1 MTDAPNQITNAPPSC
16 PIQCDL
22 SREANLSPKIERLE
36 ARHTD
41 AALAPGNLIVC
52 SSIGHRCCPLN
63 PAHSAHFGKH
73 RKLRQPEL
81 RITMKRPR
89 RRCFPAEVQCGNGG
103 AKILAAEKLGKAVG
117 RWVMQSPDGFFY
129 MSGPLQRTAKV
140 NCFRYVDTRMS
151 KPTLRLIRPSP
162 SALPS

>member
-1 MTDAPNQITNAPPSC
+1 
-16 PIQCDL
+16 
-22 SREANLSPKIERLE
+22 
-36 ARHTD
+36 
-41 AALAPGNLIVC
+41 
-52 SSIGHRCCPLN
+52 
-63 PAHSAHFGKH
+63 
-73 RKLRQPEL
+73 
-81 RITMKRPR
+81 MKRPR
-89 RRCFPAEVQCGNGG
+89 HRFFPAEVQCGNGG

-117 RWVMQSPDGFFY
+117 RSVMQSPDGFFY